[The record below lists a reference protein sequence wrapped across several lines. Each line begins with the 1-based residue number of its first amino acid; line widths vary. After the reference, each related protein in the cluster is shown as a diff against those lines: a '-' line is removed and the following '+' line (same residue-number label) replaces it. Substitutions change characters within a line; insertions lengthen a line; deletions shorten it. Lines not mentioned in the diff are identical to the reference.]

1 MRHASSDGRG
11 HVCLEC
17 GECYKDLARHEAT
30 CVRVCAPCSPSES
43 RRSPCDP
50 QVDTVGASAELLDDV
65 AGDLCDLR
73 HQRGLDEVDIRHIKA
88 AVNGWNDLAND
99 IRAERLQPFL
109 RPGVSLDAVKEI
121 LSVDMFDG
129 LATSKQEFA
138 WAKRNMPYIEP
149 RVVNVGGKDEVIS
162 FNVASLLQRMLVH
175 NAGFRKTC
183 EDRSREWKK
192 GEQWQVTPDTDNV
205 LDDFDKAVGAR
216 FHEELMRPATEE
228 EKHDLRVPLLFNC
241 DDIEVVRILLPLIV

>member
-1 MRHASSDGRG
+1 
-11 HVCLEC
+11 
-17 GECYKDLARHEAT
+17 
-30 CVRVCAPCSPSES
+30 
-43 RRSPCDP
+43 
-50 QVDTVGASAELLDDV
+50 
-65 AGDLCDLR
+65 
-73 HQRGLDEVDIRHIKA
+73 
-88 AVNGWNDLAND
+88 
-99 IRAERLQPFL
+99 
-109 RPGVSLDAVKEI
+109 
-121 LSVDMFDG
+121 MFDG

>member
-1 MRHASSDGRG
+1 M
-11 HVCLEC
+11 
-17 GECYKDLARHEAT
+17 
-30 CVRVCAPCSPSES
+30 
-43 RRSPCDP
+43 
-50 QVDTVGASAELLDDV
+50 DTVGASAELLDDV

-205 LDDFDKAVGAR
+205 LDDFDKGQGGRSAFPRGVDAACHRGGEAR
-216 FHEELMRPATEE
+216 PPRAIALQLRRHRSGTHTLAPDCLMQP
-228 EKHDLRVPLLFNC
+228 LRAC
-241 DDIEVVRILLPLIV
+241 